1 MDESSGST
9 VVEAKK
15 LYTQQLIDLLTPSIY
30 DGLNSIYNSSK
41 EEDNVL
47 KSFQEKLCSV
57 VRWNQDIIDKEY
69 GRITRNSDESYLI
82 GLIDAVFVSNVKV
95 LSSIRISNN
104 KNVNIKVP
112 DSKVFIHKAYVECA
126 RQFYQDPYLM
136 DDRVEILSQSEIQRN
151 VKRSKNIIGISIE
164 KTIRDLIPVQEI
176 IESYLSDI
184 GLDDVKEN
192 FEEDIAAANTVEVK
206 EDEER
211 EEVKDNESSH
221 TFDSDNADVESNG
234 DEDFFMKEP
243 NEGQVP
249 SQEFGGNPEFSSQD
263 RDIPDLEVTSGENIS
278 ETPGGYIG
286 DTIHKKIVVEGESSR
301 APEQPARQVYD
312 EANFFSDSD

>member
-69 GRITRNSDESYLI
+69 SRITRNSDESYLT

-192 FEEDIAAANTVEVK
+192 FEEDIAVANTVEVN
-206 EDEER
+206 EDEEK

-234 DEDFFMKEP
+234 EP

-286 DTIHKKIVVEGESSR
+286 DTIHKKIVVDGESSR
-301 APEQPARQVYD
+301 APEQHARQVYD

>member
-15 LYTQQLIDLLTPSIY
+15 LYTQQLIDLLTPIIY

-69 GRITRNSDESYLI
+69 SRITRNSDESYLT

-192 FEEDIAAANTVEVK
+192 FEEDIAVANTVEVN
-206 EDEER
+206 EDEEK

-286 DTIHKKIVVEGESSR
+286 DTIHKKIVVDGESSR
-301 APEQPARQVYD
+301 APEQHARQVYD

>member
-15 LYTQQLIDLLTPSIY
+15 LYTSQLIDMLTPSIY
-30 DGLNSIYNSSK
+30 EGLKSIYDSSR

-69 GRITRNSDESYLI
+69 ERITHNSDESYLI

-136 DDRVEILSQSEIQRN
+136 DDRVEILSHTEIQRN

-192 FEEDIAAANTVEVK
+192 FEEDLAAANTTETK
-206 EDEER
+206 EDEVK
-211 EEVKDNESSH
+211 EEVKDDESSH
-221 TFDSDNADVESNG
+221 TFDSDNADAESNA
-234 DEDFFMKEP
+234 DEDYFMKEP
-243 NEGQVP
+243 NEDHSP
-249 SQEFGGNPEFSSQD
+249 TQEFGGNPEFSSQD
-263 RDIPDLEVTSGENIS
+263 RNIPDLEVTSGENIS
-278 ETPGGYIG
+278 ETPGGFIG

-301 APEQPARQVYD
+301 VPEQPTQRPYD

>member
-112 DSKVFIHKAYVECA
+112 DSKVFIHKAYVESA

-192 FEEDIAAANTVEVK
+192 FEEDIAAANTAEAKEDEVK
-206 EDEER
+206 EEI
-211 EEVKDNESSH
+211 KDDESSH
-221 TFDSDNADVESNG
+221 TFDSDNADAESNG

-249 SQEFGGNPEFSSQD
+249 SQEFRGNPEFSTQD

-278 ETPGGYIG
+278 QTPGGFVG
-286 DTIHKKIVVEGESSR
+286 DTIHKKIVVEGESPR
-301 APEQPARQVYD
+301 AHEQPTRPTYD

>member
-69 GRITRNSDESYLI
+69 SRITRNSDESYLT

-192 FEEDIAAANTVEVK
+192 FEEDIAVANTVEVN
-206 EDEER
+206 EDEEK

-243 NEGQVP
+243 SEGQVP

-286 DTIHKKIVVEGESSR
+286 DTIHKKIVVDGESSR
-301 APEQPARQVYD
+301 APEQHARQVYD

>member
-69 GRITRNSDESYLI
+69 SRITRNSDESYLT

-192 FEEDIAAANTVEVK
+192 FEEDIAVANTVEVN
-206 EDEER
+206 EDEEK

-286 DTIHKKIVVEGESSR
+286 DTIHKKIVVDGESSR
-301 APEQPARQVYD
+301 APEQHARQVYD